1 MHAMTMR
8 RLCDPRVVALLMS
21 GGRGE
26 RGRHHH
32 HRHRHRGG
40 PGFGPWGPAFGGP
53 GGPFGRRG
61 RRMQRGDVRAAILV
75 LLDEEPRNG
84 YGLMQEIEQRS
95 EGAWRPSPGSVYP
108 ALSQLED
115 EGLIRAETRDGRK
128 LFALTDAGRRH
139 VEEHR
144 EELGA
149 PWEDASG
156 GLGEHVAELRDLLWQ
171 VGTAAMQVVQAGD
184 EQQVA
189 RARQVLTEARR
200 SLYRILAGD
209 DPAPEDTT
217 DDGADAAPPG
227 TGA

>member
-8 RLCDPRVVALLMS
+8 RMCDPRVVALLMS

-32 HRHRHRGG
+32 RHRGG
-40 PGFGPWGPAFGGP
+40 PGFGPWGPAFGGR

-156 GLGEHVAELRDLLWQ
+156 GLGEHVVELRDLLWQ

-189 RARQVLTEARR
+189 RAREVLTEARR

-209 DPAPEDTT
+209 DPAAVGGAA
-217 DDGADAAPPG
+217 DGPDASPPG